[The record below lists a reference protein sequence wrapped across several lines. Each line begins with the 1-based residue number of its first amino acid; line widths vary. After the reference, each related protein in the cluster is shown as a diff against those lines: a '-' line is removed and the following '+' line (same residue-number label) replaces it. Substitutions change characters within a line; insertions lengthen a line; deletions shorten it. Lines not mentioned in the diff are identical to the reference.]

1 VLFSSVVA
9 EAGSRLPAPLI
20 VPGAVV
26 EVHERVDASG
36 KVVVEL
42 DIDAAAERIGRMI
55 AEYELDSV
63 TVALLWSFANPA
75 HEKALAQAIPQVIPT
90 AFVSSSSEVS
100 PRLGEY
106 ERTVATVLNGYVGP
120 ACSRYLSDLESRLA
134 TPLLVMQSNG
144 GVLPASAATA
154 LGTIDSGPAGGLIG
168 VATLA
173 GAYGHDHVV
182 ATDMGGTSFDL
193 GLVVDGKPVV
203 AQEHVIDQ
211 YTYRLPH
218 LDVRS
223 VACGGGS
230 IAWIDEAT
238 GGLRVGPASAG
249 SGSEPGPACYGRGW
263 VDPTVTDADVVL
275 GLLRPEAFLDGRM
288 PLDRDAA
295 VAAVGRLATRLD
307 LTVEETAAGILRIN
321 NMHAATVIRQQ
332 TLERGHDPRDF
343 ALYAFGGAGPV
354 HAFGYAAESG
364 VREVVIPLGNGAS
377 TLSAYG
383 IASGDVVLHRELER
397 SLLAP
402 FDGPALAT
410 AAAGLRDAALADLAA
425 IGVTGDAQVEIDAL
439 MRYREQLM
447 HSLEIPVSPLADGVT
462 LLADFDK
469 EYVRRYG
476 DGGTSLSGASA
487 GKSTSAQLFQAVEVF
502 ALRARVFS
510 NAQALTIKWILENRS
525 ENPGIEPGD
534 MFVSND
540 PYVGTPH
547 QPDTIVAAPVFVGDK
562 LFCWVANVLHHADV
576 GGSVMG
582 SFCVDATDIFT
593 DPPAFPPFKL
603 VSRGEVRRDLEEMFL
618 RQSRVPTNVHMDL
631 RAAVSANRVAA
642 GRIVAL
648 VDRYGA
654 NAVKSVMNRVLDAGE
669 RTVAERLAKI
679 PDGRWSHRLYAEAAH
694 TGIYTYQ
701 ITVRKQGEH
710 LYVDNAGTDRQ
721 TARST
726 SPTRGSPVPSS
737 PRSPRTSPARTAGC
751 TGGCTSS
758 RCPGRCPARTSPR
771 RSARA
776 GSTRWKR

>member
-1 VLFSSVVA
+1 MYYIGVDIGGTFTDCVLVDREGNHRTAKTLSTKEDPVSGVLAGLERLAETVGVDLTTLLRRAERFGHGTTIGTNAVLERSGARVGLVATAGHGDALAMMRGAGRVAGRSIEDVFSVHV
-9 EAGSRLPAPLI
+9 SRLPAPLI

-42 DIDAAAERIGRMI
+42 DIDAAAEQIGRMI
-55 AEYELDSV
+55 ADYELDSV
-63 TVALLWSFANPA
+63 AIALLWSFANPA
-75 HEKALAQAIPQVIPT
+75 HEKALAEAIPDV
-90 AFVSSSSEVS
+90 FVSSSAEVS

-106 ERTVATVLNGYVGP
+106 ERTVATVLNSYVGP
-120 ACSRYLSDLESRLA
+120 ASSRYLSDLESRLQ
-134 TPLLVMQSNG
+134 TP
-144 GVLPASAATA
+144 P
-154 LGTIDSGPAGGLIG
+154 LGIIDSGPAGGLIG

-193 GLVVDGKPVV
+193 GLVVDGKPAV
-203 AQEHVIDQ
+203 ADEKVIDQ

-249 SGSEPGPACYGRGW
+249 SDPGPACYGRGG

-321 NMHAATVIRQQ
+321 NMRAATVIRQQ

-383 IASGDVVLHRELER
+383 IASGGVVLHRELER

-402 FDGPALAT
+402 FDGPALA
-410 AAAGLRDAALADLAA
+410 AAVAELRDAALADLAA
-425 IGVTGDAQVEIDAL
+425 TGATGDAHVEIDAL

-447 HSLEIPVSPLADGVT
+447 HSLEIPVSLPPDGST
-462 LLADFDK
+462 LLADFNQ

-476 DGGTSLSGASA
+476 EGGTA
-487 GKSTSAQLFQAVEVF
+487 LFEAVEVF
-502 ALRARVFS
+502 ALRARVS
-510 NAQALTIKWILENRS
+510 VPA
-525 ENPGIEPGD
+525 GIPLARPEP
-534 MFVSND
+534 
-540 PYVGTPH
+540 
-547 QPDTIVAAPVFVGDK
+547 
-562 LFCWVANVLHHADV
+562 
-576 GGSVMG
+576 
-582 SFCVDATDIFT
+582 
-593 DPPAFPPFKL
+593 
-603 VSRGEVRRDLEEMFL
+603 
-618 RQSRVPTNVHMDL
+618 
-631 RAAVSANRVAA
+631 SA
-642 GRIVAL
+642 
-648 VDRYGA
+648 
-654 NAVKSVMNRVLDAGE
+654 
-669 RTVAERLAKI
+669 
-679 PDGRWSHRLYAEAAH
+679 
-694 TGIYTYQ
+694 
-701 ITVRKQGEH
+701 
-710 LYVDNAGTDRQ
+710 
-721 TARST
+721 ST
-726 SPTRGSPVPSS
+726 E
-737 PRSPRTSPARTAGC
+737 PARTDVYWPGHGR
-751 TGGCTSS
+751 TGTDVYRGA
-758 RCPGRCPARTSPR
+758 PDVMIKGPAL
-771 RSARA
+771 
-776 GSTRWKR
+776 